1 MLTTY
6 RRDTAR
12 LMADCTMAREGLL
25 DKRWS
30 YARDLKGTSA
40 YIHADC
46 KILRID
52 QEGEAS

>member
-6 RRDTAR
+6 RRDAAR
-12 LMADCTMAREGLL
+12 RIADCTMAREGLL

-30 YARDLKGTSA
+30 NAYDLKGTGA
-40 YIHADC
+40 YIQAAW